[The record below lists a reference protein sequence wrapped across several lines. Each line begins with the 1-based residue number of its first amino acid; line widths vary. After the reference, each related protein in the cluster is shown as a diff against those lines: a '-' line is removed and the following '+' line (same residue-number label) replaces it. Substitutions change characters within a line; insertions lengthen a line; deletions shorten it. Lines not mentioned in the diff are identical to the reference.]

1 MISSVSPVKIPACS
15 FRGASVEGENKKVKD
30 VSAIV
35 EEVANEINE
44 TGDALSDGM
53 DGVTKCAGTVGT
65 SAIGLWTI
73 AKKPIVGVY
82 EFFTDIVMENGK
94 PVIQDVFDSKGK
106 PKINPDTG
114 EAITKVL
121 RKANWK
127 RIGIAGGIA
136 AAGIGLVAIANKI
149 KNNKTEKAEEP
160 KTVAVKVETDSQS
173 EEV

>member
-1 MISSVSPVKIPACS
+1 MITSVPSVKIPVCS
-15 FRGASVEGENKKVKD
+15 FRGLDDENDNKKTAVKD
-30 VSAIV
+30 VSATV
-35 EEVANEINE
+35 EQVANEINE
-44 TGDALSDGM
+44 TGEALAHGM

-82 EFFTDIVMENGK
+82 EFFTDVVMQDGK

-127 RIGIAGGIA
+127 KLEL
-136 AAGIGLVAIANKI
+136 LV
-149 KNNKTEKAEEP
+149 
-160 KTVAVKVETDSQS
+160 VL
-173 EEV
+173 

>member
-15 FRGASVEGENKKVKD
+15 FRGSAEEGSDKKTTVKD
-30 VSAIV
+30 VSATV
-35 EEVANEINE
+35 EQVANEINE
-44 TGDALSDGM
+44 TGEALAHGM

-82 EFFTDIVMENGK
+82 EFFTDVVMKDGK

-114 EAITKVL
+114 EAITRVL

-127 RIGIAGGIA
+127 KIGIAGGIA
-136 AAGIGLVAIANKI
+136 AAGIALVAIANKI
-149 KNNKTEKAEEP
+149 KNDKAAKTEEP
-160 KTVAVKVETDSQS
+160 KTEAVKVE
-173 EEV
+173 

>member
-1 MISSVSPVKIPACS
+1 MILSVSPVKIPACS
-15 FRGASVEGENKKVKD
+15 FKGAAVEGENKKVKD
-30 VSAIV
+30 VSATV
-35 EEVANEINE
+35 EQVANEINE
-44 TGDALSDGM
+44 TGEALAHGM

-73 AKKPIVGVY
+73 AKRPIVGVY
-82 EFFTDIVMENGK
+82 EFFTDVVMENGK

-127 RIGIAGGIA
+127 KIGIAGGIA
-136 AAGIGLVAIANKI
+136 AAGIALVAIANKI
-149 KNNKTEKAEEP
+149 KNNKTEKVEEP
-160 KTVAVKVETDSQS
+160 KTEAVKVE

>member
-1 MISSVSPVKIPACS
+1 MISSVSPVKIPTCS
-15 FRGASVEGENKKVKD
+15 FRGSDEGDNKKVKD
-30 VSAIV
+30 VSATV
-35 EEVANEINE
+35 QAVSDEINE
-44 TGDALSDGM
+44 TGEALAHGM

-82 EFFTDIVMENGK
+82 EFFTDIVIDKATGK
-94 PVIQDVFDSKGK
+94 PVIQDVFDSQGNK
-106 PKINPDTG
+106 KINKETG

-127 RIGIAGGIA
+127 KIGIAGGIV
-136 AAGIGLVAIANKI
+136 AAGVALLTIANKI
-149 KNNKTEKAEEP
+149 KNNKAEKAEDT
-160 KTVAVKVETDSQS
+160 KTEAVKVES

>member
-1 MISSVSPVKIPACS
+1 MN
-15 FRGASVEGENKKVKD
+15 EKVKD
-30 VSAIV
+30 VSATV
-35 EEVANEINE
+35 QAVSDEINE
-44 TGDALSDGM
+44 TGEALAHGM

-82 EFFTDIVMENGK
+82 EFFTDVVIDKATGK
-94 PVIQDVFDSKGK
+94 PIIQDVFDSQGNK
-106 PKINPDTG
+106 KINKETG

-127 RIGIAGGIA
+127 KIGIAGGIV
-136 AAGIGLVAIANKI
+136 AAGVALLTIANKI
-149 KNNKTEKAEEP
+149 KNNKAEKAEDT
-160 KTVAVKVETDSQS
+160 KTEAVKVES

>member
-1 MISSVSPVKIPACS
+1 MSMAISGVNPNVCS
-15 FRGASVEGENKKVKD
+15 FKGDSVKSEDKKVKD
-30 VSAIV
+30 VSAKV

-44 TGDALSDGM
+44 TGEALAHGM

-82 EFFTDIVMENGK
+82 EFFTDVVIDKTTGK
-94 PVIQDVFDSKGK
+94 PVIQDVFDSHGNK
-106 PKINPDTG
+106 KINQETG

-127 RIGIAGGIA
+127 KIGIVGGVVA
-136 AAGIGLVAIANKI
+136 ASVALFAIVNKI
-149 KNNKTEKAEEP
+149 KNNKAEKAEDT
-160 KTVAVKVETDSQS
+160 KTEAVKVES

>member
-1 MISSVSPVKIPACS
+1 MISSVSPVKIPTCS
-15 FRGASVEGENKKVKD
+15 FRGAAVEGENKKVKD
-30 VSAIV
+30 VSATV
-35 EEVANEINE
+35 QAVSDEINE
-44 TGDALSDGM
+44 TGEALAHGM

-82 EFFTDIVMENGK
+82 EFFTDVVMQDGK

-114 EAITKVL
+114 ETITRVL
-121 RKANWK
+121 RKAHWK
-127 RIGIAGGIA
+127 KIGIAGGLV
-136 AAGIGLVAIANKI
+136 AAGVALLTIANKI
-149 KNNKTEKAEEP
+149 KNNKAEKAEDT
-160 KTVAVKVETDSQS
+160 KTETVKVES

>member
-15 FRGASVEGENKKVKD
+15 FRGAAVEDKNKSKVKD
-30 VSAIV
+30 ISSTV
-35 EEVANEINE
+35 EGVAQEINE
-44 TGDALSDGM
+44 TGEALAHGM

-82 EFFTDIVMENGK
+82 EFFTDVVMKDGK
-94 PVIQDVFDSKGK
+94 PVIQDVFDSHGNK
-106 PKINPDTG
+106 KINQETG

-127 RIGIAGGIA
+127 KIGIAGGLV
-136 AAGIGLVAIANKI
+136 AAGVALLAIANKI
-149 KNNKTEKAEEP
+149 KNNK
-160 KTVAVKVETDSQS
+160 
-173 EEV
+173 

>member
-1 MISSVSPVKIPACS
+1 MISSVSPVKIPTCS
-15 FRGASVEGENKKVKD
+15 FRGAAVEGENKKVKD
-30 VSAIV
+30 VSATV
-35 EEVANEINE
+35 QAVSDEINE
-44 TGDALSDGM
+44 TGEALAHGM

-82 EFFTDIVMENGK
+82 KFFTDVVMQDGK

-114 EAITKVL
+114 ETITRVL

-127 RIGIAGGIA
+127 KIGIAGGLV
-136 AAGIGLVAIANKI
+136 AAGVALLTIANKI
-149 KNNKTEKAEEP
+149 KNNTAEKAEDTKTEKG
-160 KTVAVKVETDSQS
+160 DL
-173 EEV
+173 